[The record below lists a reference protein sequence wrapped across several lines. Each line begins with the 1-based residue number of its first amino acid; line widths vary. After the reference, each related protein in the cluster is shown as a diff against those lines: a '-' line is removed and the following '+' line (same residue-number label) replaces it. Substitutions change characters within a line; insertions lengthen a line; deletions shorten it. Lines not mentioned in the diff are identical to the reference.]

1 MTTNDTSG
9 FVRWLVIIILTAA
22 TVGMFLISMRANYLY
37 GRGIGQTPETKEAI
51 AWANVGADLWKGF
64 GLIVVAALW
73 RGGRRRAALA
83 TSLTWLVCL
92 FFSVTSAI
100 GIYVQERTALT
111 GGRVAKH
118 ASYEDTKKQLDDTD
132 AKLKRLGQ
140 QRTSAQVE
148 AAIAAVLARPVMVGE
163 RVRGTV
169 ATLSANCTKNDART
183 AEACGEVAELREE
196 LAAAHEAAR
205 LDTRETTLRQQ
216 LHELR
221 ERGGTLP
228 PDPVGEFWAWL
239 TRGFVTVTAVGF
251 GLPLFFALMIELVSA
266 FGPLAIVAYAEATRQ
281 DGPNIVTSSVAAGR
295 GVSRP
300 GVLRRD
306 EATVIGQQSGRIVQ
320 YMADRT
326 EPTADPQAITIEEL
340 YADYEVWCLGQGLQ
354 PLSRDD
360 FTLEFDRVRE
370 VPQLEGKIRKFGSR
384 YYGIRLVDR
393 KIARLPTR
401 KRGE

>member
-1 MTTNDTSG
+1 MMTNETSR

-100 GIYVQERTALT
+100 GIYVQERTTLT
-111 GGRVAKH
+111 GSREAKH
-118 ASYEDTKKQLDDTD
+118 ASYEDAKKELTD
-132 AKLKRLGQ
+132 IEAKLKGLGQ
-140 QRTSAQVE
+140 HRSSAQVE

-169 ATLSANCTKNDART
+169 NSLSANCTKNDART
-183 AEACGEVAELREE
+183 AAACGEIAELREE
-196 LAAAHEAAR
+196 LAAAKEAAK
-205 LDTRETTLRQQ
+205 LDARAASLRQQ
-216 LHELR
+216 VSELR

-228 PDPVGEFWAWL
+228 PDPVGQFWAWF
-239 TRGFVTVTAVGF
+239 TRGFVTVADVGF

-266 FGPLAIVAYAEATRQ
+266 FGPLGIVAYAESTRGGS
-281 DGPNIVTSSVAAGR
+281 DTVSRSVAPGR
-295 GVSRP
+295 DASRS
-300 GVLRRD
+300 GAVRRAD
-306 EATVIGQQSGRIVQ
+306 ASVIEQETGRVVQ
-320 YMADRT
+320 FMADRT
-326 EPTADPQAITIEEL
+326 EPTADPAAITIDEL
-340 YADYEVWCLGQGLQ
+340 YSDYEVWCLTNGLH
-354 PLSRDD
+354 PLPAEA
-360 FTLEFDRVRE
+360 FATEFDRVRE

-384 YYGIRLVDR
+384 YYGIRLIDR
-393 KIARLPTR
+393 KIAKLPTR
-401 KRGE
+401 KRGD

>member
-1 MTTNDTSG
+1 MMTTETSR

-100 GIYVQERTALT
+100 GIYVQERTTLT
-111 GGRVAKH
+111 GSREAKH
-118 ASYEDTKKQLDDTD
+118 ASYEDAKKELSNAE
-132 AKLKRLGQ
+132 AKLKGLGPH
-140 QRTSAQVE
+140 RASAQVE

-169 ATLSANCTKNDART
+169 NSLSANCTKNDART
-183 AEACGEVAELREE
+183 AAACGEIAELREE
-196 LAAAHEAAR
+196 LAAANEAAK
-205 LDTRETTLRQQ
+205 LDARAASLRQQ
-216 LHELR
+216 VSDLR

-228 PDPVGEFWAWL
+228 PDPVGQFWAWF
-239 TRGFVTVTAVGF
+239 TRGFVTVADVGF

-266 FGPLAIVAYAEATRQ
+266 FGPLGIVAYAESTRQ
-281 DGPNIVTSSVAAGR
+281 SAPKTMSSSVAP
-295 GVSRP
+295 SRDAARHDA
-300 GVLRRD
+300 VRRVD
-306 EATVIGQQSGRIVQ
+306 ATVIEQESGRVVQ
-320 YMADRT
+320 FMADRT
-326 EPTADPQAITIEEL
+326 EPTADPAAITIDEL
-340 YADYEVWCLGQGLQ
+340 HADYEVWCLTSGVQ
-354 PLSRDD
+354 PLSRQAFAD
-360 FTLEFDRVRE
+360 EFDRVRE

-384 YYGIRLVDR
+384 YYGIRLVDS
-393 KIARLPTR
+393 KVAKLPTR
-401 KRGE
+401 KR

>member
-1 MTTNDTSG
+1 MMTNETSR

-100 GIYVQERTALT
+100 GIYVQERTTLT
-111 GGRVAKH
+111 GSREAKH
-118 ASYEDTKKQLDDTD
+118 ASYEDAKKELTD
-132 AKLKRLGQ
+132 IEAKLKGLGQ
-140 QRTSAQVE
+140 HRSSAQVE

-169 ATLSANCTKNDART
+169 NSLSANCTKNDART
-183 AEACGEVAELREE
+183 AAACGEIAELREE
-196 LAAAHEAAR
+196 LAAAKEAAK
-205 LDTRETTLRQQ
+205 LDARAISLRQQ
-216 LHELR
+216 VSELR

-228 PDPVGEFWAWL
+228 PDPVGQFWAWF
-239 TRGFVTVTAVGF
+239 TRGFVTVADVGF

-266 FGPLAIVAYAEATRQ
+266 FGPLGIVAYAESTRQ
-281 DGPNIVTSSVAAGR
+281 TAAETMSSLCRAWSRRVA
-295 GVSRP
+295 
-300 GVLRRD
+300 LRRGAPRRCD
-306 EATVIGQQSGRIVQ
+306 SHRAGDRPRGAVHGRS
-320 YMADRT
+320 DRT
-326 EPTADPQAITIEEL
+326 N
-340 YADYEVWCLGQGLQ
+340 GR
-354 PLSRDD
+354 SRGDND
-360 FTLEFDRVRE
+360 
-370 VPQLEGKIRKFGSR
+370 
-384 YYGIRLVDR
+384 
-393 KIARLPTR
+393 
-401 KRGE
+401 

>member
-118 ASYEDTKKQLDDTD
+118 ASYEDTKKQLDDTE

-196 LAAAHEAAR
+196 LAAAHEAAK
-205 LDTRETTLRQQ
+205 LDARAATLRQQ

-251 GLPLFFALMIELVSA
+251 GSA
-266 FGPLAIVAYAEATRQ
+266 TVLRADDRAGFRFWASRHRRVCGSHPTEWFRHADVVCRGRSRRVAPGRAR
-281 DGPNIVTSSVAAGR
+281 VAAR
-295 GVSRP
+295 RRSSSRNP
-300 GVLRRD
+300 D
-306 EATVIGQQSGRIVQ
+306 ASCSTWPIAPS
-320 YMADRT
+320 
-326 EPTADPQAITIEEL
+326 
-340 YADYEVWCLGQGLQ
+340 Q
-354 PLSRDD
+354 P
-360 FTLEFDRVRE
+360 
-370 VPQLEGKIRKFGSR
+370 
-384 YYGIRLVDR
+384 
-393 KIARLPTR
+393 
-401 KRGE
+401 